1 MEWTGMQNLEDNAPN
16 IAIPSPQCT
25 NRVKEN
31 FLQTVIGHFV
41 DKFVFPELDIEKN
54 WKKEQ
59 EKAGRNQGSQI
70 HSVSYTVLKQGKLYN

>member
-1 MEWTGMQNLEDNAPN
+1 MQNLEDNAPN

-31 FLQTVIGHFV
+31 FIKTVIGSFV
-41 DKFVFPELDIEKN
+41 DKFVFPELDIERN

-59 EKAGRNQGSQI
+59 EKAGDQGSQL
-70 HSVSYTVLKQGKLYN
+70 HSVTYTVLKQGKLYN